1 MTPKRTS
8 KSSKSWT
15 MSSFDKILENFFQIS
30 AFWSFNLAPWRVFE
44 AEIWIFKFFFMD
56 DFTLF
61 WMFTIVFSV
70 FFSVLWPCWYIFFS
84 IVRKLRVGDLIGH
97 QHAIF
102 MLFTL
107 SVLFYHHITVNLFFF
122 DLSWQIFAVVC
133 NCSPSLTAESFNKTE
148 R

>member
-61 WMFTIVFSV
+61 WMFTIVFSL
-70 FFSVLWPCWYIFFS
+70 FLSVLWPCWY
-84 IVRKLRVGDLIGH
+84 
-97 QHAIF
+97 
-102 MLFTL
+102 
-107 SVLFYHHITVNLFFF
+107 LFFF
-122 DLSWQIFAVVC
+122 YCSQIAC
-133 NCSPSLTAESFNKTE
+133 WWPDRSPTRNFYAFHLISIVLPSYYGQPFFFWLVLTNLCCCL
-148 R
+148 